1 MVIKFKDR
9 QIFWQLDK
17 LDIICVAAE
26 VHIGRLKDM
35 KTFQRNIALRSYQFK
50 GWPQPVLFVISI
62 DWWKV
67 LISDSLIS
75 LLCVQRYNTRIFGL
89 NDVMSCVELM
99 PCVVWWCYPLGKME
113 FYWTVYDLV
122 PQCLTTKYA
131 NTMHSDLPQ
140 LSMEFC
146 GFYNY
151 LQEISNTRLRLMP

>member
-67 LISDSLIS
+67 LISVFFVS
-75 LLCVQRYNTRIFGL
+75 
-89 NDVMSCVELM
+89 NDTILEFLGWMMSCLVLN
-99 PCVVWWCYPLGKME
+99 WCHVLFDDATRSGKME

-122 PQCLTTKYA
+122 PHMPHDKIRQ
-131 NTMHSDLPQ
+131 
-140 LSMEFC
+140 
-146 GFYNY
+146 YNA
-151 LQEISNTRLRLMP
+151 